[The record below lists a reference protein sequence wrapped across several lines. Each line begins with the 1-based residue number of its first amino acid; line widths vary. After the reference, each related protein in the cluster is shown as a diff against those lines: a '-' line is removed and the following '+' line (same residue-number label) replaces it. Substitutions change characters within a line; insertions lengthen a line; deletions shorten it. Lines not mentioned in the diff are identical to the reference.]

1 MASVAPTDGEKGMKA
16 AGKAGALKA
25 SVEAQCGQFTALKAA
40 VLDFAGAPV
49 VGPLPFLVLH
59 RIFALFTVGCFL
71 FTIITALPTFS
82 EKVTVADV
90 EFLPEYQLSDI
101 YICLEGDDMRS
112 FIKKKPEKTT
122 QTACKAPPTRVRPT
136 VMLQC
141 LLQSSRSWTR

>member
-16 AGKAGALKA
+16 AGKAGSLKA

-90 EFLPEYQLSDI
+90 EFLGRDW
-101 YICLEGDDMRS
+101 
-112 FIKKKPEKTT
+112 
-122 QTACKAPPTRVRPT
+122 RP
-136 VMLQC
+136 LGRC
-141 LLQSSRSWTR
+141 NAHHGLGLLAEWHY